1 MLRKHFEANK
11 VVADEKKVGQG
22 RKNFYHFVVCK
33 LQIPIYLNPGI
44 SPWWK
49 LLWVTFRHCL
59 GRVIMAITV
68 NVLLRWDFDTRFIRL
83 CSCCLVKT
91 LPDTKLLLSSMCWLW
106 LACCLL
112 GQVPRI
118 RKYYSIS
125 TFIKFTFNTIIQ
137 TNDFKAE
144 YCFTNKVNLVKIMHL
159 WIVTEQYYKPI
170 IGWIRRTLFCIDTA
184 ISWSNR

>member
-1 MLRKHFEANK
+1 MMKIVVSHFSSLSRASHYGDNCK
-11 VVADEKKVGQG
+11 CFVTVRFWHTIVV
-22 RKNFYHFVVCK
+22 
-33 LQIPIYLNPGI
+33 
-44 SPWWK
+44 
-49 LLWVTFRHCL
+49 
-59 GRVIMAITV
+59 
-68 NVLLRWDFDTRFIRL
+68 IRL

-118 RKYYSIS
+118 RKYHIS

-144 YCFTNKVNLVKIMHL
+144 YCITNKVNLVKIMHS